1 MASLSV
7 KLPLTLSSIDGF
19 TMNKSFPSLI
29 RQNLKAICL
38 TNPGERVMEPQ
49 FGAGIQ
55 TFLFAGFSEGVPAQ
69 INSAI
74 REQVKTYLPIINIE
88 DLIITEAP
96 EYNRLEIQIRYS
108 IPTLNVKD
116 LLQFTI

>member
-19 TMNKSFPSLI
+19 TMNKSFLSLI
-29 RQNLKAICL
+29 RQNLKTICL

-49 FGAGIQ
+49 FGVGIQ
-55 TFLFAGFSEGVPAQ
+55 TFLFAGFSEGAPAK
-69 INSAI
+69 INAAI
-74 REQVKTYLPIINIE
+74 REQVNIYLPAINIE
-88 DLIITEAP
+88 EVLISEAP
-96 EYNRLEIQIRYS
+96 EYNRIEIQIRYS
-108 IPTLNVKD
+108 IPALNVKD